1 MHYSPILG
9 NKKIM
14 KYNGKRNRASGVI
27 IHENRVLLMHR
38 INSHE
43 GGREYYTT
51 LGGGVEDDE
60 DIIEAVVREVYEE
73 SMVTV
78 KVGELILEHETEG
91 QNQYY
96 YICDYVS
103 GEPGLWVDGPEYA
116 KHQTGDIHEPVWVPF
131 AEIKNINL
139 LPIEIKDVLVDR
151 FGS

>member
-1 MHYSPILG
+1 
-9 NKKIM
+9 M
-14 KYNGKRNRASGVI
+14 KNNGKRNRASGVVV
-27 IHENRVLLMHR
+27 HENRVLLMHR

-51 LGGGVEDDE
+51 LGGGVEGTE
-60 DIIEAVVREVYEE
+60 SILEAVAREVYEE

-78 KVGELILEHETEG
+78 NVGALILEHETEH

-103 GEPGLWVDGPEYA
+103 GEPGLWVDGPEYI
-116 KHQTGDIHEPVWVPF
+116 KHQAGDIHEPVWVPF

-139 LPIEIKDVLVDR
+139 LPVEIKNALVAR